1 MITIYTWKN
10 YHASA
15 MFEIIQSQRVMEIWV
30 GINAFKY
37 GIGKIRIAKKFIQY
51 KYIFVNLV
59 YFFIFTL
66 TFYSWLMYSFE
77 SILDIWGSE
86 QRHDIKFQYSRYIS
100 LWIVKKLFSCPF
112 TCQSTEVFRG
122 ILYFSGIKQMLFSM
136 FEIQYL
142 HWQWWNV

>member
-1 MITIYTWKN
+1 MITIYTWKD

-15 MFEIIQSQRVMEIWV
+15 MFKIIQSQRVMEIWV

-37 GIGKIRIAKKFIQY
+37 GIGKISITKTAINR
-51 KYIFVNLV
+51 V
-59 YFFIFTL
+59 YFVIFTI

-86 QRHDIKFQYSRYIS
+86 QRHDIKFPYSRSIS

-142 HWQWWNV
+142 HWQWWNI